1 MRGNGEGRNNEG
13 LISSEQLL
21 FCLPIHI
28 ALQKKTENQFWIRIK
43 PRPNF
48 MPRDGFF
55 ILPAHEGTDVVSSYE
70 MNKTGNAND

>member
-1 MRGNGEGRNNEG
+1 
-13 LISSEQLL
+13 
-21 FCLPIHI
+21 
-28 ALQKKTENQFWIRIK
+28 
-43 PRPNF
+43 